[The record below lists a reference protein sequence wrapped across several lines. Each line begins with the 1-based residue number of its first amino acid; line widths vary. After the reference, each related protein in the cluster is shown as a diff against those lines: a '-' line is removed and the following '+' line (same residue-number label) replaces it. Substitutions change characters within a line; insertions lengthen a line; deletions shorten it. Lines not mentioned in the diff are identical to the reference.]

1 MVDFGNRLARL
12 GGCNRYGF
20 FRRGEEA
27 LRTETRLDLVN
38 GHILLKSD
46 YKCSEYRIQSTLGH
60 HSYLA
65 LVFYE
70 AMQCLLQL
78 MSVTS

>member
-27 LRTETRLDLVN
+27 LRTETIVGL
-38 GHILLKSD
+38 GQILLKSD

-65 LVFYE
+65 TLWSF
-70 AMQCLLQL
+70 L
-78 MSVTS
+78 MHCNVSSN